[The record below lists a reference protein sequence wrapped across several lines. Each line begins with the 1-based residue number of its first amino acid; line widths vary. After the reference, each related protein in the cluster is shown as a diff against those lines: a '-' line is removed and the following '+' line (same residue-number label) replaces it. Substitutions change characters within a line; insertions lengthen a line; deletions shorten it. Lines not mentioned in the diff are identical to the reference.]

1 MVTGQPCAASK
12 PCIFLQDGALSESRT
27 TPVKKSKNHE
37 GVNVPEVAAT
47 PGSAM
52 SDARRDSSYEWKAV
66 LTVSLAFGLV
76 GLDRFILPPL
86 FPSMMKDLPLT
97 YQDLGNLVGCLGI
110 AWGVSAIVVGG
121 LSDRLGRRKVL
132 VPAVVIF
139 SLLSVFSGMATGLIS
154 LLFMRTVMGAA
165 EGAVAPTGVAVAV
178 EASHPTRRGMNN
190 GIFQCTISLF
200 GGAIG
205 PILATQLLQFTTWRR
220 VFWLVGIPGLFV
232 AAVLWFVIREPVTT
246 AAHGAGPTRAPLSQI
261 FKHRNVPLAMVSL
274 LCAMTGIFVLSAVMP
289 NYLVDYLKLTGPQ
302 MGFVTSAIGFGGA
315 LGQFGLLTVSDFI
328 GRRTTTMLSF
338 IVAGVFLWLFIH
350 TGANLSMLFAL
361 LFVAAMF
368 NFGALAILAG
378 PIPAE
383 AAPVGLIASAAG
395 IVIGAGE
402 IFGGGVAPSI
412 AGSIAQNA
420 GIQYTLYFA
429 LSGQVLGL
437 VLSLFLRETAP
448 RRVSRGGSLSAL
460 DSAPEGG

>member
-1 MVTGQPCAASK
+1 VSTA
-12 PCIFLQDGALSESRT
+12 
-27 TPVKKSKNHE
+27 KSW
-37 GVNVPEVAAT
+37 
-47 PGSAM
+47 
-52 SDARRDSSYEWKAV
+52 DSSYEWKAV

-97 YQDLGNLVGCLGI
+97 YQDLGNLVGALGI
-110 AWGVSAIVVGG
+110 AWGISAIVVGG
-121 LSDRLGRRKVL
+121 LSDRLGRRRVL
-132 VPAVVIF
+132 VPAVVLF
-139 SLLSVFSGMATGLIS
+139 SLLSVGSGMATSLVGL
-154 LLFMRTVMGAA
+154 LLMRAVMGAA
-165 EGAVAPTGVAVAV
+165 EGAVAPTGVAVAI

-205 PILATQLLQFTTWRR
+205 PILATQLLEFTTWRK
-220 VFWLVGIPGLFV
+220 VFWLVGIPGLLV
-232 AAVLWFVIREPVTT
+232 AAVLWFVIKEPATS
-246 AAHGAGPTRAPLSQI
+246 ASSGAGAAPARAPLSQI
-261 FKHRNVPLAMVSL
+261 FQHKNVPLAMVSL

-315 LGQFGLLTVSDFI
+315 LGQLGLLTVSDFI

-338 IVAGVFLWLFIH
+338 IVAAVFLWFFIH
-350 TGANLSMLFAL
+350 TGSSSLAMLFGL

-383 AAPVGLIASAAG
+383 AAPVGLIATAAG

-402 IFGGGVAPSI
+402 IFGGGIAPSI
-412 AGSIAQNA
+412 AGAIAQNA

-429 LSGQVLGL
+429 LGGQVLGL

-448 RRVSRGGSLSAL
+448 RRASRGGSVSAL
-460 DSAPEGG
+460 DSVPEGG

>member
-1 MVTGQPCAASK
+1 MPQA
-12 PCIFLQDGALSESRT
+12 
-27 TPVKKSKNHE
+27 
-37 GVNVPEVAAT
+37 AAT
-47 PGSAM
+47 PGSGM
-52 SDARRDSSYEWKAV
+52 SALERDSSYEWKAV

-110 AWGVSAIVVGG
+110 AWGFSAIVVGS

-132 VPAVVIF
+132 VPAVVLF
-139 SLLSVFSGMATGLIS
+139 SLLSVFSGMATGLVS
-154 LLFMRTVMGAA
+154 LLLMRTIMGAA

-178 EASHPTRRGMNN
+178 EASHPKRRGMNN

-205 PILATQLLQFTTWRR
+205 PILATQLLQITTWRK

-232 AAVLWFVIREPVTT
+232 AVALWFVIREPGTSAT
-246 AAHGAGPTRAPLSQI
+246 HGAGPTRAPLSRM
-261 FKHRNVPLAMVSL
+261 FKHRNVPLAMISL

-328 GRRTTTMLSF
+328 GRRMTTMLSF
-338 IVAGVFLWLFIH
+338 IVAAVFLWLFIH
-350 TGANLSMLFAL
+350 TGSNLPMLFGL

-429 LSGQVLGL
+429 LGGQILGL

-448 RRVSRGGSLSAL
+448 RRASRGGSLSAL
-460 DSAPEGG
+460 DSVAEGG

>member
-1 MVTGQPCAASK
+1 VSTA
-12 PCIFLQDGALSESRT
+12 
-27 TPVKKSKNHE
+27 KSW
-37 GVNVPEVAAT
+37 
-47 PGSAM
+47 
-52 SDARRDSSYEWKAV
+52 DSSYEWKAV
-66 LTVSLAFGLV
+66 ATVSLAFGLV

-97 YQDLGNLVGCLGI
+97 YQDLGNLVGALGI
-110 AWGVSAIVVGG
+110 AWGVSAIIVGG

-132 VPAVVIF
+132 VPAVVLF
-139 SLLSVFSGMATGLIS
+139 SLLSVGSGMAMSLVS
-154 LLFMRTVMGAA
+154 LLLMRAVMGAA
-165 EGAVAPTGVAVAV
+165 EGAVAPTGVAVAI

-205 PILATQLLQFTTWRR
+205 PILATQLLQFTTWRK

-232 AAVLWFVIREPVTT
+232 AAVLWFVIKEPVTS
-246 AAHGAGPTRAPLSQI
+246 AASGAGRESTRAPLSRI
-261 FKHRNVPLAMVSL
+261 FQHRNVPLAMVSL

-315 LGQFGLLTVSDFI
+315 LGQLGLLTVSDFI
-328 GRRTTTMLSF
+328 GRRTTTLLSF
-338 IVAGVFLWLFIH
+338 IVAAVFLWLFIH
-350 TGANLSMLFAL
+350 TGGGSLAMLFGL

-383 AAPVGLIASAAG
+383 AAPVGLIATAAG

-412 AGSIAQNA
+412 AGAIAQNA

-429 LSGQVLGL
+429 LGGQVLGL
-437 VLSLFLRETAP
+437 VLALFLRETAP
-448 RRVSRGGSLSAL
+448 RRAARGGSVSAL
-460 DSAPEGG
+460 DSVPEGG

>member
-1 MVTGQPCAASK
+1 M
-12 PCIFLQDGALSESRT
+12 
-27 TPVKKSKNHE
+27 
-37 GVNVPEVAAT
+37 
-47 PGSAM
+47 
-52 SDARRDSSYEWKAV
+52 
-66 LTVSLAFGLV
+66 
-76 GLDRFILPPL
+76 
-86 FPSMMKDLPLT
+86 
-97 YQDLGNLVGCLGI
+97 
-110 AWGVSAIVVGG
+110 
-121 LSDRLGRRKVL
+121 
-132 VPAVVIF
+132 
-139 SLLSVFSGMATGLIS
+139 S
-154 LLFMRTVMGAA
+154 LLFMRAIMGAA
-165 EGAVAPTGVAVAV
+165 EGAVAPTGVAAAI

-205 PILATQLLQFTTWRR
+205 PILATQLLQFTTWRK
-220 VFWLVGIPGLFV
+220 VFWLVGIPGLVV
-232 AAVLWFVIREPVTT
+232 ALALWLVIREPAAST
-246 AAHGAGPTRAPLSQI
+246 AHAAGHAPTRAPMSRI
-261 FKHRNVPLAMVSL
+261 FKHRNVPLAMVTL
-274 LCAMTGIFVLSAVMP
+274 LCAMTGVFVLSAVMP

-338 IVAGVFLWLFIH
+338 IVAAVFLWFFIH
-350 TGANLSMLFAL
+350 TGGANLPLLFGL

-402 IFGGGVAPSI
+402 IFGGGIAPSI
-412 AGSIAQNA
+412 AGAIAQNS

-429 LSGQVLGL
+429 LGGQIVGL

-448 RRVSRGGSLSAL
+448 RRASRGGSVSEL
-460 DSAPEGG
+460 DSVPETG